1 MGDLFRGTLDMLILR
16 TLQAGPAHGF
26 AIVQRIASR
35 SDGVLLVEEG
45 SLYPAL
51 RRLEDRGLIAF
62 AWATTSNYRRARFYS
77 LTRRGRRHLD
87 DERDRWTA
95 LVAAIARV
103 RESAS

>member
-1 MGDLFRGTLDMLILR
+1 MLILR

-26 AIVQRIASR
+26 AIVQSIARR
-35 SDGVLLVEEG
+35 SDGVLLIEEG

-51 RRLEDRGLIAF
+51 RRLEDRGLIEF
-62 AWATTSNYRRARFYS
+62 AWATTSNHRRARFYS
-77 LTRRGRRHLD
+77 LTRRGLRHLD
-87 DERDRWTA
+87 DERDRWTV